1 MTAHAHGYKCECG
14 KINYV
19 PFPGT
24 EKCPKC
30 DRRFLKTFE
39 DFVNDTSS
47 AAWYHLTSY
56 GSFVPPAYAIL
67 SPADHYYYL
76 AFKFLIFASSFFGV
90 PQKDL
95 ATQKV
100 SKAAAKNLVSIFL
113 ERFKFGNEQQSKN
126 LQIYFIRLI
135 CSLKTSQVR
144 KEWSKNK
151 IVKRFKELNQLS
163 ERVAK
168 EEGKNYENLPKEE
181 KLRFLAAVLRQ
192 DWEKRRNLNSWG
204 TKTILKTDDIKAIVT
219 RLKKEEEQLKEKE
232 IHNKRWY
239 IRLYTFL
246 KRILWIR

>member
-76 AFKFLIFASSFFGV
+76 AFKFLIFASSFLG
-90 PQKDL
+90 
-95 ATQKV
+95 
-100 SKAAAKNLVSIFL
+100 FL
-113 ERFKFGNEQQSKN
+113 KKILLPKKFLK
-126 LQIYFIRLI
+126 LQP
-135 CSLKTSQVR
+135 KTSFQ
-144 KEWSKNK
+144 S
-151 IVKRFKELNQLS
+151 F
-163 ERVAK
+163 
-168 EEGKNYENLPKEE
+168 
-181 KLRFLAAVLRQ
+181 
-192 DWEKRRNLNSWG
+192 
-204 TKTILKTDDIKAIVT
+204 
-219 RLKKEEEQLKEKE
+219 
-232 IHNKRWY
+232 
-239 IRLYTFL
+239 
-246 KRILWIR
+246 